1 MASNFTFEL
10 RDSTAYNPRLLGT
23 SLSASD
29 NSIDVRSFGTVGGRR
44 VVAILYNT
52 LTNPVT
58 ATKAILS
65 AGNGFSIRTSAS
77 FNTRQIALEYSDHS
91 TSLVTLTTAFG
102 TTTVQNVTAATNFNT
117 EVSPYLRRLRFL
129 GYI

>member
-10 RDSTAYNPRLLGT
+10 RNSTAYNPRLLGA
-23 SLSASD
+23 SLSAAD
-29 NSIDVRSFGTVGGRR
+29 NSIDVQSFGTISGRR
-44 VVAILYNT
+44 VVAVLYNT
-52 LTNPVT
+52 VTSPVALK
-58 ATKAILS
+58 ATLS
-65 AGNGFSIRTSAS
+65 AGSGFSIRVSQS
-77 FNTRQIALEYSDHS
+77 YNNRQIALEYSDHS

>member
-23 SLSASD
+23 SLSAAD
-29 NSIDVRSFGTVGGRR
+29 NSIDVRSFGTLSGRR
-44 VVAILYNT
+44 VVAVLYNT
-52 LTNPVT
+52 ITNP
-58 ATKAILS
+58 AAGKAILS
-65 AGNGFSIRTSAS
+65 AGNGFSIRVSTSYNA
-77 FNTRQIALEYSDHS
+77 RQIALEYSDHS

-102 TTTVQNVTAATNFNT
+102 LTAVQSVSAANNFNT
-117 EVSPYLRRLRFL
+117 EVSPYMRRLRFL

>member
-23 SLSASD
+23 SLSATD
-29 NSIDVRSFGTVGGRR
+29 NSIDVRSFGTVGGKR
-44 VVAILYNT
+44 VVAVLYNT
-52 LTNPVT
+52 VT
-58 ATKAILS
+58 SPAAGKAILS
-65 AGNGFSIRTSAS
+65 AGNGFSIRVSTS